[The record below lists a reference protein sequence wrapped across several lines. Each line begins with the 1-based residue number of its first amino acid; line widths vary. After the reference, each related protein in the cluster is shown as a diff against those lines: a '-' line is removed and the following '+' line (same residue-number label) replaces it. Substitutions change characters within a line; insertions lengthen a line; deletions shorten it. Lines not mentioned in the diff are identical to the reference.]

1 MHTTKVTSLSLEVF
15 HVDNDL
21 EILVPYDL
29 KPYADCDKSTFRENL
44 LLVILRLISYQYDS
58 RTFHLILDSFVQTF
72 RIWKCIVS
80 SLTPKA

>member
-29 KPYADCDKSTFRENL
+29 KPYADCDKNTFRENL